1 MASCMPHPCRP
12 RNPVRR
18 PGLADPGLEDGSVHE
33 LSIVEALLE
42 QVGCVQEAHGGRV
55 STVTVRVGKWRQ
67 VVPEVF
73 RFHYDVL
80 TREGRLS
87 GSRLELIEVDTTA
100 LCTSCGALFTVE
112 DSFVV
117 CPVCS
122 ALGATL
128 MTGDELDLVS
138 IELED

>member
-1 MASCMPHPCRP
+1 
-12 RNPVRR
+12 
-18 PGLADPGLEDGSVHE
+18 VHE

-80 TREGRLS
+80 TREGHLS
-87 GSRLELIEVDTTA
+87 GSRLELIEVETTA
-100 LCTSCGALFTVE
+100 LCTSCGAAFTVE
-112 DSFVV
+112 DSFIV

-128 MTGDELDLVS
+128 MSGDELDLVS